1 MEKMKA
7 KDFITLGI
15 FTVLFFVIVM
25 AFVFGTTVTVV
36 TYAFAPAFAAI
47 PGAIIYMLM
56 RAKVTKPWGITLS
69 GVVMGLLEFLVGAGV
84 GIALGFIIG
93 ALIAEGVSY
102 IGKYKKYTLNTLGY
116 ALYMCSFAI
125 GTYAPMVYMTEYV
138 DSMSESNSVN
148 TDFLTR
154 LHEFMSGPMVAL
166 IVVVTFLASILGA
179 IIAKAVLKK
188 HFEKAGIITGKT
200 NKNCA

>member
-25 AFVFGTTVTVV
+25 ACVFGTAVTVV

-69 GVVMGLLEFLVGAGV
+69 GVVIGLLEFLCGAG
-84 GIALGFIIG
+84 IPIPLGFIIG
-93 ALIAEGVSY
+93 ALIAEGLSY
-102 IGKYKKYTLNTLGY
+102 IGKYKNYWLNSIGF
-116 ALYMCSFAI
+116 AIYMCGFAI
-125 GTYAPMVYMTEYV
+125 GTYAPMVYMTTYV
-138 DSMSESNSVN
+138 DSMSESNGVN
-148 TDFLTR
+148 SDFLTR
-154 LHEFMSGPMVAL
+154 LHAFMSGPMVVL
-166 IVVVTFLASILGA
+166 IVIVTFVASLLGA
-179 IIAKAVLKK
+179 FLAKALFKK
-188 HFEKAGIITGKT
+188 HFEKAGIVTGKGIGR
-200 NKNCA
+200 AA